1 MNELV
6 HWSSLL
12 PDHGLAEHEVH
23 VWRAWLDLDAIS
35 TSRFYSTL
43 SPEEKTRAAGFVLAR
58 DRDRFTVTHGIL
70 RQVLGRYL
78 YMPPAN
84 VPIKVGPHGKPA
96 LSNEAKKDPAPLHF
110 NLSHSDGLGLFA
122 FSLESEVGIDVEQIR
137 PEVAKEGI
145 EEAYFSA
152 REQRELDALPA
163 ESRAEGFFRCWTRK
177 EAYVKAGG
185 EGLLLPL
192 DSFDTSLTPG
202 QPAVLHRVDQERWS
216 LYSVCP
222 EPGFIAAV
230 VVESKKN
237 TLKFW
242 EWSDQIPSLGQ

>member
-6 HWSSLL
+6 RWSSRL
-12 PDHGLAEHEVH
+12 PDHLLAEHEVH
-23 VWRAWLDLDAIS
+23 VWRAGLDLDAIS
-35 TSRFYSTL
+35 TSRFSSTL

-58 DRDRFTVTHGIL
+58 DRDRFTATHGIL
-70 RQVLGRYL
+70 RQLLGHYL
-78 YMPPAN
+78 CMPPAN
-84 VPIKVGPHGKPA
+84 IPIKVSPHGKPA
-96 LSNEAKKDPAPLHF
+96 LSNKEKKDVAPLHF

-122 FSLESEVGIDVEQIR
+122 FALKREVGIDLEQIR
-137 PEVAKEGI
+137 PEAAKEGI

-152 REQRELDALPA
+152 QEQKELDRLPA

-177 EAYVKAGG
+177 EAYLKARG
-185 EGLLLPL
+185 EGLFLPL

-202 QPAVLHRVDQERWS
+202 QPAVLYRVDQERWS

-237 TLKFW
+237 ILKFW
-242 EWSDQIPSLGQ
+242 EWSDQINSLGE